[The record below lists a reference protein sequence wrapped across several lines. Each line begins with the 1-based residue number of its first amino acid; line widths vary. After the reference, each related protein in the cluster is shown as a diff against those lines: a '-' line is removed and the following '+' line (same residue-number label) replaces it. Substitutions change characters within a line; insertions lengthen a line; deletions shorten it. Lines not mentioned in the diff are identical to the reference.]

1 MWPTWVE
8 VIGGTIAVAAVGA
21 LIYLAVADQSAAA
34 LTAITGIIGAATST
48 YFVPKQGLKNGAN
61 GNGNGN
67 GINGNGT
74 NGNGYGNGSPPP
86 GGGSNGGSGAPD
98 APPRA

>member
-48 YFVPKQGLKNGAN
+48 YFVPRQGLKNGA
-61 GNGNGN
+61 NGNGN

-86 GGGSNGGSGAPD
+86 VGGSNGGSGAPD